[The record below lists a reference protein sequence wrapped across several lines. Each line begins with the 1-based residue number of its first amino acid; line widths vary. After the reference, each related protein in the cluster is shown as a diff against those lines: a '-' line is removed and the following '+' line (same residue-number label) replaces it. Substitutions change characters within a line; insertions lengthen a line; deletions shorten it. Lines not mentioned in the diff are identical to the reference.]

1 MPQQID
7 PTHEAHTSIDSLL
20 ELLKEK
26 GKADLNTISIT
37 LGVSPTI
44 VEEWARVLENG
55 KLIRV
60 SYEVGKMYLEPVTE
74 TAEQG
79 RSAAIKVDAQRS
91 ALQNE
96 MEVERITLDKYDK
109 NLQDLST
116 TVSGMEALYRQR
128 LPNIQKLFSDLD
140 AAAAPMAKKTKEMEE
155 TRKMAEAYFSQLDK
169 KVDEIYNKMNSM
181 EGANV
186 ERMLKQKEETLKVAL
201 SRADAAKATLLDLE
215 DTKQALYAK
224 ISNDIDM
231 QVKDFKKG
239 LKESINQIYA
249 ELKTDAAEAV
259 NVDREIKTEL
269 VETSKIAN
277 EAERMRKE
285 TETSR
290 TALMNSRNA
299 FKDKYS
305 KSADEIEKAA
315 NTVQQRYASAQ
326 QQLNELKASIGE
338 VSKLHDS
345 LQGTKA
351 EIAAIQKQVDASKAT
366 VDGIIDTLKTLNSA
380 KELDPGQKTKAMAEL
395 NKKSLTARLKAEKIN
410 RSISEVQDSLHDQAE
425 VDTKA

>member
-74 TAEQG
+74 TVEQG
-79 RSAAIKVDAQRS
+79 RTASIKVDAQRS

-116 TVSGMEALYRQR
+116 TVAGMEALYKQR
-128 LPNIQKLFSDLD
+128 LPNIQKLFADLD

-155 TRKMAEAYFSQLDK
+155 TRKMAESYFSQLDK
-169 KVDEIYNKMNSM
+169 KVDELYNKMNSM

-215 DTKQALYAK
+215 DTKQALYTK
-224 ISNDIDM
+224 LSNDIDQ
-231 QVKDFKKG
+231 QVKDFKAG
-239 LKESINQIYA
+239 LKASINQIYA
-249 ELKTDAAEAV
+249 ELKTDAADAV

-285 TETSR
+285 TDS
-290 TALMNSRNA
+290 SRNA
-299 FKDKYS
+299 LMTARNGFKDKYA
-305 KSADEIEKAA
+305 KTADEIEKAA
-315 NTVQQRYASAQ
+315 NTVTQRYTSAQ

-345 LQGTKA
+345 LQGTKG
-351 EIAAIQKQVDASKAT
+351 EIEAIQKQISIQKT
-366 VDGIIDTLKTLNSA
+366 SVDGIIDTLRTLNA
-380 KELDPGQKTKAMAEL
+380 TKELDPGQKAKAMNEL
-395 NKKSLTARLKAEKIN
+395 NKKSLSARLKGEKIN
-410 RSISEVQDSLHDQAE
+410 RSINEVETSLHDQAE
-425 VDTKA
+425 IDTKA